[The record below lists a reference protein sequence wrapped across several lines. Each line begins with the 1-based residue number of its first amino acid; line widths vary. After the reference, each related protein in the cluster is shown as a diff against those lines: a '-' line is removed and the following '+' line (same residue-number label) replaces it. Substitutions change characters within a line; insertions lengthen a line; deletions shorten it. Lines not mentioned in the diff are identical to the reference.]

1 MHNNGIAAISQ
12 QISNL
17 DIDQGPSDPAVMM
30 AALNPEQPPAP
41 KLYSKGVTITDITQV
56 FTDAAHRVLPNTKP
70 KDFDIGSR
78 ANNKPELEV
87 GDLVK
92 DPFFTLFDAV
102 AALEV
107 GDLDKLKNDWAN
119 LRVQIM
125 DPKMDSGYLAPG
137 ETMEDDYDFAQALLP
152 EEVLGII
159 DQLLCHEMAWHMGHP
174 LAQTIFTSLYIDR
187 LLYPSPLSL
196 NETIFDRS
204 ESCVEDEP
212 LMLQV
217 LRAYCLGLIKT
228 CWYVNNRVRSEHF
241 YEEEDFATHT
251 FHRNLLEGIDHD
263 EILCFMEETR
273 KLVLQTQAL
282 PEDTKEALATRLTFR
297 HTFLRTV
304 EIAESRSSVA
314 KMYWREVFLLI
325 PDLRSSSQLAKPA
338 PQSFSVK
345 LQRKLAS
352 TVPPR
357 PIVELS
363 QQSAYEHLERMCK
376 DGEIAVDILDYSDS
390 HSLMT
395 FVLLFQAR
403 KPQPSVYIRTLL
415 QYYMFADMVILGKM
429 SIREVLDDD
438 LASLTLPA
446 NQLLDRNNDEIEVT
460 HDPRFHMAQRMELFR
475 SRAAN
480 TYIDILR
487 TMCQNRCRI
496 RRTLCHTIIDWDNL
510 QLDGEEID
518 QELRAFTKEE
528 PFTDLNI
535 SSDPIYAFPLSSWAY
550 YYKLRQMEWIVQ
562 LGFELQIYQ
571 PDELSGMYYYLNY
584 LCKTRSRHLE
594 RIQSEVMR
602 SYSVRRK
609 ESKLD
614 SRQQAEFANSISY
627 INLSMFE
634 VTSTYGFADALSSL
648 FEALRRLNL
657 IPIPPRPYG
666 CDLMR
671 YEVRMKPFST
681 IGLPAPMPFD
691 TFTHNVTQ
699 PRESTLDLLYI
710 ATEATAA
717 AKKGFEILSKL
728 SPKEAYCHGAH
739 ESWVGDIKNCLKACI
754 STGIS
759 IAAVKKAIETGGEDC
774 KVNIQVEIPLPEKG
788 YHSWWVVPKI
798 LTGPKR

>member
-1 MHNNGIAAISQ
+1 MHNNGVAAIAQ
-12 QISNL
+12 QVSDL
-17 DIDQGPSDPAVMM
+17 EIDEGPSDPAAMM
-30 AALNPEQPPAP
+30 ATLNPEHPPAP
-41 KLYSKGVTITDITQV
+41 KLYSQGVMITNITQN
-56 FTDAAHRVLPNTKP
+56 FTDAAHQLK
-70 KDFDIGSR
+70 
-78 ANNKPELEV
+78 L

-102 AALEV
+102 AALE
-107 GDLDKLKNDWAN
+107 
-119 LRVQIM
+119 IM

-137 ETMEDDYDFAQALLP
+137 ETMEDDYDFTQTLLP
-152 EEVLGII
+152 EEVLGIV

-187 LLYPSPLSL
+187 ILYPSPLSL
-196 NETIFDRS
+196 DETFFDKS
-204 ESCVEDEP
+204 KSCSEDEH

-251 FHRNLLEGIDHD
+251 FHRNLLEGIEHS
-263 EILCFMEETR
+263 EILGFLKETME
-273 KLVLQTQAL
+273 LVLRTDNI
-282 PEDTKEALATRLTFR
+282 PDDIKEALKVRLSFR
-297 HTFLRTV
+297 HAFLEAV
-304 EIAESRSSVA
+304 DIADSRSPDA
-314 KMYWREVFLLI
+314 KVFWRETLSFI
-325 PDLRSSSQLAKPA
+325 PELRLSSKLAKSV

-357 PIVELS
+357 PIVVVGQEN
-363 QQSAYEHLERMCK
+363 AYEHLERMCK
-376 DGEIAVDILDYSDS
+376 DGENAVDILDYADS

-395 FVLLFQAR
+395 FISLFQAK
-403 KPQPSVYIRTLL
+403 KPQPTVYIRTLL
-415 QYYMFADMVILGKM
+415 QYYMFADMIILGKM

-460 HDPRFHMAQRMELFR
+460 RDPRFHMAQRMEIFR

-487 TMCQNRCRI
+487 TMCQNRCRM
-496 RRTLCHTIIDWDNL
+496 RRTLCHTIVDWDNL

-518 QELRAFTKEE
+518 QELREFTKEE
-528 PFTDLNI
+528 PFIDLKI
-535 SSDPIYAFPLSSWAY
+535 SNDPIYAFPLSSWAY

-562 LGFELQIYQ
+562 LGFELQVYQ
-571 PDELSGMYYYLNY
+571 PDELSGMYYYLNH

-594 RIQSEVMR
+594 RIRSEVMR
-602 SYSVRRK
+602 SYSARRK
-609 ESKLD
+609 ASQLD
-614 SRQQAEFANSISY
+614 TSQQKEFANTISF
-627 INLSMFE
+627 INFSMLE

-648 FEALRRLNL
+648 FEALRRLDL

-666 CDLMR
+666 DDIMR

-681 IGLPAPMPFD
+681 IGLPEPMPFE
-691 TFTHNVTQ
+691 TFIYNVTQ
-699 PRESTLDLLYI
+699 PKESTLDLLLI
-710 ATEATAA
+710 AAEATAA

-728 SPKEAYCHGAH
+728 NPKDAYCRGSH
-739 ESWVGDIKNCLKACI
+739 ESWVKDIKNCLKACI
-754 STGIS
+754 FTGIS
-759 IAAVKKAIETGGEDC
+759 VAAVKRAIEAAGEDS
-774 KVNIQVEIPLPEKG
+774 KVKIQVEIPTTGKG
-788 YHSWWVVPKI
+788 YHDWWIVPKI
-798 LTGPKR
+798 LADQKR

>member
-1 MHNNGIAAISQ
+1 MHNNGIAAITQ
-12 QISNL
+12 QVSDL
-17 DIDQGPSDPAVMM
+17 DIDEGPSDPAAMM

-41 KLYSKGVTITDITQV
+41 KLYSKGVMITNITQN
-56 FTDAAHRVLPNTKP
+56 FTNAAHQL
-70 KDFDIGSR
+70 
-78 ANNKPELEV
+78 EL

-102 AALEV
+102 AALE
-107 GDLDKLKNDWAN
+107 
-119 LRVQIM
+119 IM

-137 ETMEDDYDFAQALLP
+137 ETMEDDYDFAQVLLP

-187 LLYPSPLSL
+187 VLYPSPSSL
-196 NETIFDRS
+196 DETFFDKS
-204 ESCVEDEP
+204 ESCSENEP
-212 LMLQV
+212 FMLQV

-251 FHRNLLEGIDHD
+251 FHRNLLEGIEHS
-263 EILCFMEETR
+263 EILGFLRETGA
-273 KLVLQTQAL
+273 LVLRTDSI
-282 PEDTKEALATRLTFR
+282 PEAMKEALKARLSFR
-297 HTFLRTV
+297 HAFLEAV
-304 EIAESRSSVA
+304 DIADSRSPDA
-314 KMYWREVFLLI
+314 KVFWRETLSFI
-325 PDLRSSSQLAKPA
+325 PELRSSGKLAKSV

-357 PIVELS
+357 PIVVMG
-363 QQSAYEHLERMCK
+363 QDSAYEHLERMCK
-376 DGEIAVDILDYSDS
+376 DGENAVDILDYADS

-395 FVLLFQAR
+395 FVSLFQAR

-415 QYYMFADMVILGKM
+415 QYYMFADMIILGKM

-460 HDPRFHMAQRMELFR
+460 HDPRFHMAQRMEIFR

-496 RRTLCHTIIDWDNL
+496 RRTLCHTIVDWDNL

-518 QELRAFTKEE
+518 QELREFTKEE
-528 PFTDLNI
+528 PFIDLKI
-535 SSDPIYAFPLSSWAY
+535 SNDPIYAFPLSSWAY

-562 LGFELQIYQ
+562 LGFELQVYQ
-571 PDELSGMYYYLNY
+571 PDELSGMYYYLNH

-594 RIQSEVMR
+594 RIRSEVMR
-602 SYSVRRK
+602 SYSARRK
-609 ESKLD
+609 TSQLD
-614 SRQQAEFANSISY
+614 TSQQKEFANAISY
-627 INLSMFE
+627 INFSMLE

-648 FEALRRLNL
+648 FEALRRLDL
-657 IPIPPRPYG
+657 VPIPPRPYG
-666 CDLMR
+666 NDIMR

-681 IGLPAPMPFD
+681 IGLPEPMPFD
-691 TFTHNVTQ
+691 TFTYNVTQ
-699 PRESTLDLLYI
+699 PKESTLDLLSI
-710 ATEATAA
+710 AAEATAA

-728 SPKEAYCHGAH
+728 NPKDAYCRGSH
-739 ESWVGDIKNCLKACI
+739 ESWVKDIKNCLKACI
-754 STGIS
+754 FTGIS
-759 IAAVKKAIETGGEDC
+759 VAAVKRAIEAAGEDG
-774 KVNIQVEIPLPEKG
+774 KVKIQVEIPTTGKG
-788 YHSWWVVPKI
+788 YHDWWVVPKI
-798 LTGPKR
+798 LADQKR

>member
-1 MHNNGIAAISQ
+1 MHNNDVAAVTQ
-12 QISNL
+12 QVSDL

-30 AALNPEQPPAP
+30 AALNPELRPAP
-41 KLYSKGVTITDITQV
+41 KLYSKGVKITDITQI
-56 FTDAAHRVLPNTKP
+56 FTNAAHQ
-70 KDFDIGSR
+70 
-78 ANNKPELEV
+78 LEV

-92 DPFFTLFDAV
+92 DPFFTLFEAV
-102 AALEV
+102 AALE
-107 GDLDKLKNDWAN
+107 
-119 LRVQIM
+119 IM

-187 LLYPSPLSL
+187 ILHPSPLSL
-196 NETIFDRS
+196 NETRFDRD
-204 ESCVEDEP
+204 ESCAEDEP

-251 FHRNLLEGIDHD
+251 FHRNLLEGIEYD
-263 EILCFMEETR
+263 EILRFMKETVE
-273 KLVLQTQAL
+273 LVLQAQSI
-282 PEDTKEALATRLTFR
+282 PKDTKEALSTRLNFR
-297 HTFLRTV
+297 QAFLKTV
-304 EIAESRSSVA
+304 DTVESRSQDA
-314 KMYWREVFLLI
+314 KESWRQTQSFI
-325 PDLRSSSQLAKPA
+325 SDLASTGKLAKPV

-357 PIVELS
+357 PIVVVGQE
-363 QQSAYEHLERMCK
+363 SAYEHLERMCK
-376 DGEIAVDILDYSDS
+376 DGEIAVDILDYTDS

-395 FVLLFQAR
+395 FVSLFQAR

-438 LASLTLPA
+438 LASLTLPG
-446 NQLLDRNNDEIEVT
+446 NQLLDRINDEVEVT

-480 TYIDILR
+480 TYVDILR
-487 TMCQNRCRI
+487 TMCQSRCRI
-496 RRTLCHTIIDWDNL
+496 RRTLCHTIVDWDNL

-518 QELRAFTKEE
+518 QELREFTKEK
-528 PFTDLNI
+528 PFIDKSL
-535 SSDPIYAFPLSSWAY
+535 SLDPIYAFPLSSWAY

-562 LGFELQIYQ
+562 LGFELQVYQ
-571 PDELSGMYYYLNY
+571 PDELSGMYFYLNH

-594 RIQSEVMR
+594 RIRSEVMR
-602 SYSVRRK
+602 SYSTRRN
-609 ESKLD
+609 ESQLD
-614 SRQQAEFANSISY
+614 PTQREEFTNAISF
-627 INLSMFE
+627 INFSMLE

-648 FEALRRLNL
+648 FEALRRLDL
-657 IPIPPRPYG
+657 IPVPPRPYG
-666 CDLMR
+666 NDVMR

-681 IGLPAPMPFD
+681 IGLPAPLSFES
-691 TFTHNVTQ
+691 FTYNVTQ
-699 PRESTLDLLYI
+699 PNETTLDLLLI
-710 ATEATAA
+710 AGEATAA

-728 SPKEAYCHGAH
+728 NPKDAYCRGSH
-739 ESWVGDIKNCLKACI
+739 ESWLKDIKDCLKACI
-754 STGIS
+754 FTGIS
-759 IAAVKKAIETGGEDC
+759 IAAVKKAIEGAGKDD
-774 KVNIQVEIPLPEKG
+774 KVKIQVEIPTTGKG
-788 YHSWWVVPKI
+788 YHDWWIVPKV
-798 LTGPKR
+798 LPDPKR

>member
-1 MHNNGIAAISQ
+1 MHNNDVAAITQ
-12 QISNL
+12 QVSDL
-17 DIDQGPSDPAVMM
+17 DIDQDPSDPAVMM
-30 AALNPEQPPAP
+30 AALNPELRPAP
-41 KLYSKGVTITDITQV
+41 KLYSKGVKITDITQI
-56 FTDAAHRVLPNTKP
+56 FTNAAHQ
-70 KDFDIGSR
+70 
-78 ANNKPELEV
+78 LEV

-92 DPFFTLFDAV
+92 DPFFTLFEAV
-102 AALEV
+102 AALE
-107 GDLDKLKNDWAN
+107 
-119 LRVQIM
+119 IM

-137 ETMEDDYDFAQALLP
+137 ETMEDDYDFTQALLP

-187 LLYPSPLSL
+187 MLHPSPLSL
-196 NETIFDRS
+196 NETRFDRD
-204 ESCVEDEP
+204 ESCAEDEP

-251 FHRNLLEGIDHD
+251 FHRNLLEGIEYD
-263 EILCFMEETR
+263 EILRFMKETVE
-273 KLVLQTQAL
+273 LILQAQSIAKDMKKAL
-282 PEDTKEALATRLTFR
+282 STRLNFR
-297 HTFLRTV
+297 QAFLKTV
-304 EIAESRSSVA
+304 NTVESRSQDA
-314 KMYWREVFLLI
+314 KESWRETHSFI
-325 PDLRSSSQLAKPA
+325 SDLASTGKLAKPV

-357 PIVELS
+357 PIVVVGQE
-363 QQSAYEHLERMCK
+363 SAYEHLERMCK
-376 DGEIAVDILDYSDS
+376 DGEIAVDILDYTDS

-395 FVLLFQAR
+395 FVSLFQAR

-438 LASLTLPA
+438 LASLTLPG
-446 NQLLDRNNDEIEVT
+446 NQLLDRINDEVEVI

-487 TMCQNRCRI
+487 TMCQSRCRI
-496 RRTLCHTIIDWDNL
+496 RRTLCHTIVDWDNL

-518 QELRAFTKEE
+518 QELREFTKEK
-528 PFTDLNI
+528 PFIDKNL
-535 SSDPIYAFPLSSWAY
+535 SLDPIYAFPLSSWAY

-562 LGFELQIYQ
+562 LGFELQVYQ
-571 PDELSGMYYYLNY
+571 PDELSGMYFYLNH

-594 RIQSEVMR
+594 RIRSEVMR
-602 SYSVRRK
+602 SYSTRRN
-609 ESKLD
+609 ESQLD
-614 SRQQAEFANSISY
+614 PTQREEFTNAISF
-627 INLSMFE
+627 INFSMLE

-648 FEALRRLNL
+648 FEALRRLDL

-666 CDLMR
+666 NDVMR

-681 IGLPAPMPFD
+681 IGLPAPLSFEF
-691 TFTHNVTQ
+691 FTYNVTQ
-699 PRESTLDLLYI
+699 PNETTLDLLLI
-710 ATEATAA
+710 AGEATAA

-728 SPKEAYCHGAH
+728 NPKDAYCRGSH
-739 ESWVGDIKNCLKACI
+739 ESWLKDIKDCLKACI
-754 STGIS
+754 FTGIS
-759 IAAVKKAIETGGEDC
+759 IAAVKKAIEGAGKDD
-774 KVNIQVEIPLPEKG
+774 KVKIQVEIPTTGKG
-788 YHSWWVVPKI
+788 YHDWWIVPKV
-798 LTGPKR
+798 LPDPKR

>member
-1 MHNNGIAAISQ
+1 MHNNDVVAITQ
-12 QISNL
+12 QVSDL
-17 DIDQGPSDPAVMM
+17 DLDQGPSDPAAMM
-30 AALNPEQPPAP
+30 AALDPELRPAP
-41 KLYSKGVTITDITQV
+41 KLYSKGVKITDITQI
-56 FTDAAHRVLPNTKP
+56 FTNAAHQ
-70 KDFDIGSR
+70 
-78 ANNKPELEV
+78 LEV

-92 DPFFTLFDAV
+92 DPFFTLFEAV
-102 AALEV
+102 AALE
-107 GDLDKLKNDWAN
+107 
-119 LRVQIM
+119 IM

-137 ETMEDDYDFAQALLP
+137 ETMEDNYDFSQALLP

-187 LLYPSPLSL
+187 ILHPSPLSL
-196 NETIFDRS
+196 KETRFDRD
-204 ESCVEDEP
+204 ESCAEDEP

-251 FHRNLLEGIDHD
+251 FHRNLLEGIEYD
-263 EILCFMEETR
+263 EILGFMKETVE
-273 KLVLQTQAL
+273 LVLQAQSI
-282 PEDTKEALATRLTFR
+282 PEDMKEALSTRLNFR
-297 HTFLRTV
+297 QTFLKTV
-304 EIAESRSSVA
+304 DTIELRSVDA
-314 KMYWREVFLLI
+314 KQSWRETLSFI
-325 PDLRSSSQLAKPA
+325 SDLKSSSKLAKA
-338 PQSFSVK
+338 VPQSFSVK

-357 PIVELS
+357 PIVVVGQE
-363 QQSAYEHLERMCK
+363 SAYEHLEGMCK
-376 DGEIAVDILDYSDS
+376 DGEIAVDILDYTDS

-395 FVLLFQAR
+395 FVSLFQAR

-446 NQLLDRNNDEIEVT
+446 NQLLDRINDEVEVT

-487 TMCQNRCRI
+487 TMCQSRCRI
-496 RRTLCHTIIDWDNL
+496 RRTLCHTIVDWDNL

-518 QELRAFTKEE
+518 QELREFTKEK
-528 PFTDLNI
+528 PFIDKTL
-535 SSDPIYAFPLSSWAY
+535 SHDPIYAFPLSSWAY

-562 LGFELQIYQ
+562 LGFELQVYQ
-571 PDELSGMYYYLNY
+571 PDELSGMYFYLNH

-594 RIQSEVMR
+594 RIRSEVMR
-602 SYSVRRK
+602 SYSARRN
-609 ESKLD
+609 ESQLD
-614 SRQQAEFANSISY
+614 PTQREEFTNAISF
-627 INLSMFE
+627 INFSMLE

-648 FEALRRLNL
+648 FEALRRLDL

-666 CDLMR
+666 NDVMR

-681 IGLPAPMPFD
+681 IGLPAPLSYES
-691 TFTHNVTQ
+691 FTYNVTQ
-699 PRESTLDLLYI
+699 PNETTLDLLLI
-710 ATEATAA
+710 AGEATAA

-728 SPKEAYCHGAH
+728 NPKDAYCRGSH
-739 ESWVGDIKNCLKACI
+739 ESWLKDIKDCLKACI
-754 STGIS
+754 FTGIS
-759 IAAVKKAIETGGEDC
+759 IAAVKKAIEAAGKDS
-774 KVNIQVEIPLPEKG
+774 KVKIQVEIPVTGKG
-788 YHSWWVVPKI
+788 YHDWWIVPKI
-798 LTGPKR
+798 LPDPKR

>member
-1 MHNNGIAAISQ
+1 MHNNDVAAITQ
-12 QISNL
+12 QVSDL
-17 DIDQGPSDPAVMM
+17 DIDQGPSDPAAMM
-30 AALNPEQPPAP
+30 AALNPELRPAP
-41 KLYSKGVTITDITQV
+41 KLYSKGVKITDITQI
-56 FTDAAHRVLPNTKP
+56 FTNAAHQ
-70 KDFDIGSR
+70 
-78 ANNKPELEV
+78 LEV

-92 DPFFTLFDAV
+92 DPFFTLFEAV
-102 AALEV
+102 AALE
-107 GDLDKLKNDWAN
+107 
-119 LRVQIM
+119 IM

-187 LLYPSPLSL
+187 ILHPSPLSL
-196 NETIFDRS
+196 NETRFDRD
-204 ESCVEDEP
+204 ESCAEDEP

-251 FHRNLLEGIDHD
+251 FHRNLLEGIEYD
-263 EILCFMEETR
+263 EVLRFMKETVE
-273 KLVLQTQAL
+273 LVLQAQGI
-282 PEDTKEALATRLTFR
+282 PEDMKEALSTRLNFR
-297 HTFLRTV
+297 QAFLKTV
-304 EIAESRSSVA
+304 DTVESRSQDA
-314 KMYWREVFLLI
+314 KESWRETHSFI
-325 PDLRSSSQLAKPA
+325 SDLTSSGKLAKPV

-357 PIVELS
+357 PIVVVGQE
-363 QQSAYEHLERMCK
+363 SAYEHLERMCK
-376 DGEIAVDILDYSDS
+376 DGEIAVDILDYTDS

-395 FVLLFQAR
+395 FVSLFQAR

-415 QYYMFADMVILGKM
+415 QYYMFADMIILGKM

-446 NQLLDRNNDEIEVT
+446 NQLLDRINDEVEVT

-487 TMCQNRCRI
+487 TMCQSRCRI
-496 RRTLCHTIIDWDNL
+496 RRTLCHTIVDWDNL

-518 QELRAFTKEE
+518 QELREFTKEK
-528 PFTDLNI
+528 PFIDKTL
-535 SSDPIYAFPLSSWAY
+535 SLDPIYAFPLSSWAY

-562 LGFELQIYQ
+562 LGFELQVYQ
-571 PDELSGMYYYLNY
+571 PDELSGMYFYLNH

-594 RIQSEVMR
+594 RIRSEVMR
-602 SYSVRRK
+602 SYSTRRN
-609 ESKLD
+609 ESQLD
-614 SRQQAEFANSISY
+614 PAQREEFTNAISF
-627 INLSMFE
+627 INFSMLE

-648 FEALRRLNL
+648 FEALRRLDL

-666 CDLMR
+666 NDVMR

-681 IGLPAPMPFD
+681 IGLPAPLSFES
-691 TFTHNVTQ
+691 FTYNVTQ
-699 PRESTLDLLYI
+699 PNETTLDLLLI
-710 ATEATAA
+710 AGEATAA

-728 SPKEAYCHGAH
+728 NPKDAYCRGSH
-739 ESWVGDIKNCLKACI
+739 ESWLKDIKDCLKACI
-754 STGIS
+754 FTGIS
-759 IAAVKKAIETGGEDC
+759 IAAVKKAIEGAGKDN
-774 KVNIQVEIPLPEKG
+774 KVKIQVEIPTTGKG
-788 YHSWWVVPKI
+788 YHDWWIVPKV
-798 LTGPKR
+798 LPDPKR

>member
-1 MHNNGIAAISQ
+1 MHDNDIAAISQ
-12 QISNL
+12 QVSDL
-17 DIDQGPSDPAVMM
+17 DIDQGP
-30 AALNPEQPPAP
+30 N
-41 KLYSKGVTITDITQV
+41 ITQV
-56 FTDAAHRVLPNTKP
+56 FTDAAHQ
-70 KDFDIGSR
+70 
-78 ANNKPELEV
+78 LEV

-102 AALEV
+102 AALE
-107 GDLDKLKNDWAN
+107 
-119 LRVQIM
+119 IM

-137 ETMEDDYDFAQALLP
+137 ETMEDEYDFAQALLP

-174 LAQTIFTSLYIDR
+174 LAQTIFTSL
-187 LLYPSPLSL
+187 
-196 NETIFDRS
+196 
-204 ESCVEDEP
+204 
-212 LMLQV
+212 
-217 LRAYCLGLIKT
+217 
-228 CWYVNNRVRSEHF
+228 SEHF

-251 FHRNLLEGIDHD
+251 FHRNLLEGIDH
-263 EILCFMEETR
+263 EEVLSFLEESR
-273 KLVLQTQAL
+273 NLVLQTQDL
-282 PEDTKEALATRLTFR
+282 PDDMKEALTARLIFR
-297 HTFLRTV
+297 HKFF
-304 EIAESRSSVA
+304 EDSRSSRFKIFRCENV
-314 KMYWREVFLLI
+314 
-325 PDLRSSSQLAKPA
+325 LA
-338 PQSFSVK
+338 VK

-376 DGEIAVDILDYSDS
+376 DGEVAVDILDYADS

-395 FVLLFQAR
+395 FVSLFQTR

-415 QYYMFADMVILGKM
+415 QYYMFADMIILGKM

-480 TYIDILR
+480 TYIDLLR

-496 RRTLCHTIIDWDNL
+496 RRTLCHTIVDWDNL

-518 QELRAFTKEE
+518 QELREFTKEE
-528 PFTDLNI
+528 AFTDLNI

-571 PDELSGMYYYLNY
+571 SDELSGMYYYLNY

-594 RIQSEVMR
+594 RIRSEVMR
-602 SYSVRRK
+602 SYSARRK

-614 SRQQAEFANSISY
+614 TSQQAEFANAISY
-627 INLSMFE
+627 INFSMLE
-634 VTSTYGFADALSSL
+634 STSTYGFADALSSL
-648 FEALRRLNL
+648 FEALRRLDL

-666 CDLMR
+666 DDIMR

-681 IGLPAPMPFD
+681 IGLPAPMPYD

-699 PRESTLDLLYI
+699 PRESTLDLLSI

-728 SPKEAYCHGAH
+728 NPKDAYCRGSH
-739 ESWVGDIKNCLKACI
+739 ESWVKDIKNCLKACI
-754 STGIS
+754 FTGIS
-759 IAAVKKAIETGGEDC
+759 IAAVKRAIEAAGEDG
-774 KVNIQVEIPLPEKG
+774 KVIVQVEIPSTGKG
-788 YHSWWVVPKI
+788 YHDWWIVPKI
-798 LTGPKR
+798 IPGPKKVMIRY

>member
-1 MHNNGIAAISQ
+1 MHDNNIAAISQ
-12 QISNL
+12 QVSDL
-17 DIDQGPSDPAVMM
+17 DIDQGPSDPAAMM
-30 AALNPEQPPAP
+30 MALNPEQPPAP
-41 KLYSKGVTITDITQV
+41 KLYSKGVMITDITQV
-56 FTDAAHRVLPNTKP
+56 FTDAAHQ
-70 KDFDIGSR
+70 
-78 ANNKPELEV
+78 LEV

-102 AALEV
+102 AALE
-107 GDLDKLKNDWAN
+107 
-119 LRVQIM
+119 IM

-137 ETMEDDYDFAQALLP
+137 ETMEDEYDFAQALLP

-187 LLYPSPLSL
+187 LLHPSPLSL
-196 NETIFDRS
+196 DETMFDRS
-204 ESCVEDEP
+204 ESCDGDEP
-212 LMLQV
+212 LMLQI

-228 CWYVNNRVRSEHF
+228 CWYVNNRVRSENF

-251 FHRNLLEGIDHD
+251 FHRNLLEGIDHE
-263 EILCFMEETR
+263 EILSFLEESR
-273 KLVLQTQAL
+273 KLVLQTQDL
-282 PEDTKEALATRLTFR
+282 PDDMKEALAARLTFR
-297 HTFLRTV
+297 HKFLKTV
-304 EIAESRSSVA
+304 EVADSRSSDA
-314 KMYWREVFLLI
+314 KIYWREMLLLI
-325 PDLRSSSQLAKPA
+325 PDLRSSSKLAKSV

-363 QQSAYEHLERMCK
+363 QQIAYEHLERICK
-376 DGEIAVDILDYSDS
+376 DGEVAVDILDYADS

-395 FVLLFQAR
+395 FVSLFQAR

-415 QYYMFADMVILGKM
+415 QYYMFADMIILGKM

-480 TYIDILR
+480 TYIDLLR

-496 RRTLCHTIIDWDNL
+496 RRTLCHTIVDWDNL

-518 QELRAFTKEE
+518 QELREFTKEE
-528 PFTDLNI
+528 AFTDLSI

-550 YYKLRQMEWIVQ
+550 YYKLRQMEWIIQ

-571 PDELSGMYYYLNY
+571 LDELSGMYYYLNY

-594 RIQSEVMR
+594 RIRSEVMR
-602 SYSVRRK
+602 SYSARRK

-614 SRQQAEFANSISY
+614 TSQQAEFANAISY
-627 INLSMFE
+627 INFSMLE

-648 FEALRRLNL
+648 FEALRRLDL

-666 CDLMR
+666 DDIMR

-681 IGLPAPMPFD
+681 IGLPAPMPYD

-699 PRESTLDLLYI
+699 PRESTLDLLLI

-728 SPKEAYCHGAH
+728 NPKDAYCRGSH
-739 ESWVGDIKNCLKACI
+739 ESWVKDIKNCLKACI
-754 STGIS
+754 FTGIS
-759 IAAVKKAIETGGEDC
+759 IAAVKRASEAAGEDG
-774 KVNIQVEIPLPEKG
+774 KVNVQVAIPSTGKG
-788 YHSWWVVPKI
+788 YHDWWIVPKI
-798 LTGPKR
+798 IPGPKM

>member
-1 MHNNGIAAISQ
+1 MHNNDVAAITQ
-12 QISNL
+12 QVSDL
-17 DIDQGPSDPAVMM
+17 DIDQGPSDPAAMM
-30 AALNPEQPPAP
+30 AALNPELRPAP
-41 KLYSKGVTITDITQV
+41 KLYSKGVKITDITQI
-56 FTDAAHRVLPNTKP
+56 FTNAAHQ
-70 KDFDIGSR
+70 
-78 ANNKPELEV
+78 LEV

-92 DPFFTLFDAV
+92 DPFFTLFEAV
-102 AALEV
+102 AALE
-107 GDLDKLKNDWAN
+107 
-119 LRVQIM
+119 IM

-137 ETMEDDYDFAQALLP
+137 ETMEDDYDFAQELLP

-187 LLYPSPLSL
+187 ILNPSPLSL
-196 NETIFDRS
+196 NETRFDRDG
-204 ESCVEDEP
+204 SCVEDEP

-251 FHRNLLEGIDHD
+251 FHRNLLEGIEYD
-263 EILCFMEETR
+263 EILRFMKETVE
-273 KLVLQTQAL
+273 LVLQAQSM
-282 PEDTKEALATRLTFR
+282 PEDMKEALSTRLNFR
-297 HTFLRTV
+297 QAFLKTV
-304 EIAESRSSVA
+304 DTVESRSQDA
-314 KMYWREVFLLI
+314 KESWRETHSFI
-325 PDLRSSSQLAKPA
+325 SDLTSSGKLAKPV

-357 PIVELS
+357 PIVVVGQE
-363 QQSAYEHLERMCK
+363 SAYEHLERMCK
-376 DGEIAVDILDYSDS
+376 DGEIAVDILDYTDS

-395 FVLLFQAR
+395 FVSLFQAR

-415 QYYMFADMVILGKM
+415 QYYMFADMIILGKM

-446 NQLLDRNNDEIEVT
+446 NQLLDRINDEVEVT

-487 TMCQNRCRI
+487 TMCQSRCRI

-518 QELRAFTKEE
+518 QELREFTKEK
-528 PFTDLNI
+528 PFIDKTL
-535 SSDPIYAFPLSSWAY
+535 SLDPIYAFPLSSWAY

-562 LGFELQIYQ
+562 LGFELQVYQ
-571 PDELSGMYYYLNY
+571 PDELSGMYFYLNH

-594 RIQSEVMR
+594 RIRSEVMR
-602 SYSVRRK
+602 SYSARRN
-609 ESKLD
+609 ESQLD
-614 SRQQAEFANSISY
+614 PTQREEFTNAISF
-627 INLSMFE
+627 INFSMLE

-648 FEALRRLNL
+648 FEALRRLDL

-666 CDLMR
+666 NDVMR

-681 IGLPAPMPFD
+681 IGLPAPLSFES
-691 TFTHNVTQ
+691 FTYNVTQ
-699 PRESTLDLLYI
+699 PNETTLDLLLI
-710 ATEATAA
+710 AGEATAA

-728 SPKEAYCHGAH
+728 NPKDAYCRGSH
-739 ESWVGDIKNCLKACI
+739 ESWLKDIKDCLKACI
-754 STGIS
+754 FTGIS
-759 IAAVKKAIETGGEDC
+759 IAAVKKAIEGAGEDN
-774 KVNIQVEIPLPEKG
+774 KVKIQVEIPTTGKG
-788 YHSWWVVPKI
+788 YHDWWIVPKI
-798 LTGPKR
+798 LPNPKR

>member
-1 MHNNGIAAISQ
+1 MHNNDVAAITQ
-12 QISNL
+12 QVSEL
-17 DIDQGPSDPAVMM
+17 DIDQGPSDPAAIM
-30 AALNPEQPPAP
+30 AALNPELRPAP
-41 KLYSKGVTITDITQV
+41 KLYSKGVKITDITQI
-56 FTDAAHRVLPNTKP
+56 FTNAAHQ
-70 KDFDIGSR
+70 
-78 ANNKPELEV
+78 LEV

-92 DPFFTLFDAV
+92 DPFFTLFEAV
-102 AALEV
+102 AALE
-107 GDLDKLKNDWAN
+107 
-119 LRVQIM
+119 IM

-187 LLYPSPLSL
+187 ILHPSPLSL
-196 NETIFDRS
+196 HETRFDRD
-204 ESCVEDEP
+204 ESCAEDEP

-251 FHRNLLEGIDHD
+251 FHRNLLEGIEYD
-263 EILCFMEETR
+263 EILRFMKETVE
-273 KLVLQTQAL
+273 LVLQAQGIS
-282 PEDTKEALATRLTFR
+282 EDLKEALSTRLNFR
-297 HTFLRTV
+297 QAYLKTV
-304 EIAESRSSVA
+304 DAVESRSLDA
-314 KMYWREVFLLI
+314 KQSWRETLAFI
-325 PDLRSSSQLAKPA
+325 SDLKSSSKLAKPV

-357 PIVELS
+357 PIVVVGQE
-363 QQSAYEHLERMCK
+363 SAYEHLEKMCK
-376 DGEIAVDILDYSDS
+376 DGEIAVDILDYTDS

-395 FVLLFQAR
+395 FVSLFQAR

-446 NQLLDRNNDEIEVT
+446 NQLLDRINDEVEVT

-487 TMCQNRCRI
+487 TMCQSRCRI
-496 RRTLCHTIIDWDNL
+496 RRTLCHTIVDWDNL

-518 QELRAFTKEE
+518 QELREFTKEK
-528 PFTDLNI
+528 PFIDKTL
-535 SSDPIYAFPLSSWAY
+535 SHDPIYAFPLSSWAY

-562 LGFELQIYQ
+562 LGFELQVYQ
-571 PDELSGMYYYLNY
+571 PDELSGMYFYLNH

-594 RIQSEVMR
+594 RIRSEVMR
-602 SYSVRRK
+602 SYSARRN
-609 ESKLD
+609 ESQLD
-614 SRQQAEFANSISY
+614 PTQREQFTNAISF
-627 INLSMFE
+627 INFSMLE

-648 FEALRRLNL
+648 FEALRRLDL

-666 CDLMR
+666 NDVMR

-681 IGLPAPMPFD
+681 IGLPAPLSFES
-691 TFTHNVTQ
+691 FTYNVTQ
-699 PRESTLDLLYI
+699 PNETTLDLLLI
-710 ATEATAA
+710 AGEATAA

-728 SPKEAYCHGAH
+728 NPKDAYCRGSH
-739 ESWVGDIKNCLKACI
+739 ESWLKDIKDCLKACI
-754 STGIS
+754 FTGIS
-759 IAAVKKAIETGGEDC
+759 IAAAKKAIEAVGKDS
-774 KVNIQVEIPLPEKG
+774 KVKIQVEIPTTGKG
-788 YHSWWVVPKI
+788 YHDWWIVPKI
-798 LTGPKR
+798 LPDSKR

>member
-1 MHNNGIAAISQ
+1 MHTNDVAAITQ
-12 QISNL
+12 QVSDL
-17 DIDQGPSDPAVMM
+17 HIDQGPSDPAAMM
-30 AALNPEQPPAP
+30 AALNPELRPAP
-41 KLYSKGVTITDITQV
+41 KLYSKGVKITDITQI
-56 FTDAAHRVLPNTKP
+56 FTDAAHQ
-70 KDFDIGSR
+70 
-78 ANNKPELEV
+78 LEV

-92 DPFFTLFDAV
+92 DPFFTLFEAV
-102 AALEV
+102 AALE
-107 GDLDKLKNDWAN
+107 
-119 LRVQIM
+119 IM

-187 LLYPSPLSL
+187 ILHPSPLSL
-196 NETIFDRS
+196 NETRFDRD
-204 ESCVEDEP
+204 ESCAEDEP

-251 FHRNLLEGIDHD
+251 FHRNLLEGIEYD
-263 EILCFMEETR
+263 EILLFMKETVE
-273 KLVLQTQAL
+273 LVLQAQGIS
-282 PEDTKEALATRLTFR
+282 EDVKEALSTRLNFR
-297 HTFLRTV
+297 QAFLKTV
-304 EIAESRSSVA
+304 DTVDSRSLDVKQS
-314 KMYWREVFLLI
+314 WHETLSFI
-325 PDLRSSSQLAKPA
+325 SDLKSSSKLAKPV

-357 PIVELS
+357 PIVVVGQE
-363 QQSAYEHLERMCK
+363 SAYEHLERMCK
-376 DGEIAVDILDYSDS
+376 DGEIAVDILDYKDS

-395 FVLLFQAR
+395 FVSLFQAR

-446 NQLLDRNNDEIEVT
+446 NQLLDRINDEVEVT

-487 TMCQNRCRI
+487 TMCQSRCRI
-496 RRTLCHTIIDWDNL
+496 RRTLCHTIVDWDNL

-518 QELRAFTKEE
+518 QELREFTKEK
-528 PFTDLNI
+528 PFIDKSL
-535 SSDPIYAFPLSSWAY
+535 SHDPIYAFPLSSWAY

-562 LGFELQIYQ
+562 LGFELEVYQ
-571 PDELSGMYYYLNY
+571 PDELSGMYFYLNH

-594 RIQSEVMR
+594 RIRSEVMR
-602 SYSVRRK
+602 SYSTRRNESQLDPTQK
-609 ESKLD
+609 E
-614 SRQQAEFANSISY
+614 EFTNAISF
-627 INLSMFE
+627 INFTMLE

-648 FEALRRLNL
+648 FEALRRLDL

-666 CDLMR
+666 NDLMR

-681 IGLPAPMPFD
+681 IGLPAPLSFES
-691 TFTHNVTQ
+691 FTYNVTQ
-699 PRESTLDLLYI
+699 PNETTLDLLLI
-710 ATEATAA
+710 AGEATAA

-728 SPKEAYCHGAH
+728 NPKDAYCRGSH
-739 ESWVGDIKNCLKACI
+739 ESWLKDIKDCLKACI
-754 STGIS
+754 FTGIS
-759 IAAVKKAIETGGEDC
+759 IAAVKKAIESAGKDS
-774 KVNIQVEIPLPEKG
+774 KVKIQVEIPTTGKG
-788 YHSWWVVPKI
+788 YHDWWIVPKI
-798 LTGPKR
+798 LLDPKK

>member
-1 MHNNGIAAISQ
+1 MF
-12 QISNL
+12 
-17 DIDQGPSDPAVMM
+17 
-30 AALNPEQPPAP
+30 AALNPGQPPAP
-41 KLYSKGVTITDITQV
+41 KLYSKGVMITNITQV
-56 FTDAAHRVLPNTKP
+56 FTNAAHRVLPITKP
-70 KDFDIGSR
+70 KESGYRSRANDFDI
-78 ANNKPELEV
+78 ELEV

-102 AALEV
+102 AALE
-107 GDLDKLKNDWAN
+107 
-119 LRVQIM
+119 IM

-137 ETMEDDYDFAQALLP
+137 ETMEDEYDFAQALLP

-159 DQLLCHEMAWHMGHP
+159 DQLLCHENASS
-174 LAQTIFTSLYIDR
+174 LTILYVDR
-187 LLYPSPLSL
+187 ILYPSPSSL
-196 NETIFDRS
+196 NETFFDRS
-204 ESCVEDEP
+204 ESCDGDEP

-228 CWYVNNRVRSEHF
+228 CWYVNNRVRSGHF

-251 FHRNLLEGIDHD
+251 FHRNLLEGIDYD
-263 EILCFMEETR
+263 EILHFLEETR
-273 KLVLQTQAL
+273 ELVAQTQAI
-282 PEDTKEALATRLTFR
+282 PEDMKEALTTRLTFR
-297 HTFLRTV
+297 YTFLRAV
-304 EIAESRSSVA
+304 DIADSRSPDA
-314 KMYWREVFLLI
+314 KVFWRETLLFI
-325 PDLRSSSQLAKPA
+325 PDLRSSNKLAKSA

-357 PIVELS
+357 PIVDVG

-376 DGEIAVDILDYSDS
+376 DGEIAVDIFDYADS

-395 FVLLFQAR
+395 FVSLFQAR

-415 QYYMFADMVILGKM
+415 QYYMFADMIILGKM

-446 NQLLDRNNDEIEVT
+446 NQLLDRNNDEIEVP

-475 SRAAN
+475 SRAAS

-496 RRTLCHTIIDWDNL
+496 RRTLCHTIVDWDNL
-510 QLDGEEID
+510 QLDGEELD
-518 QELRAFTKEE
+518 QELREFTKEE
-528 PFTDLNI
+528 PFMDLDI
-535 SSDPIYAFPLSSWAY
+535 SSDPIFAFHLSSWAY

-594 RIQSEVMR
+594 RIRSEVMR
-602 SYSVRRK
+602 SYSARRQ
-609 ESKLD
+609 ESHLD
-614 SRQQAEFANSISY
+614 TSQQTEFANAISY
-627 INLSMFE
+627 INFSMLE

-648 FEALRRLNL
+648 FEALRRLDL

-666 CDLMR
+666 NDIMR

-681 IGLPAPMPFD
+681 IGLPAPMAFD
-691 TFTHNVTQ
+691 TFTYNVTQ
-699 PRESTLDLLYI
+699 PKESTLDLLMI
-710 ATEATAA
+710 AAEATSA

-728 SPKEAYCHGAH
+728 NPKDAYCRGSH
-739 ESWVGDIKNCLKACI
+739 ERWVKDIKNCLKACI
-754 STGIS
+754 FTGIS
-759 IAAVKKAIETGGEDC
+759 IAAVKKAIEAAGKDSDV
-774 KVNIQVEIPLPEKG
+774 KIQVEIPPTGKG
-788 YHSWWVVPKI
+788 YHDWWVVPKI
-798 LTGPKR
+798 LPGQKR